1 VKALAWL
8 GASLGGLLALAL
20 FAPAAWLAE
29 AIATATGEQLL
40 LAEARG
46 TIWTGSAQL
55 VLSGGPASRDAIA
68 LPGRLDWKLRPGL
81 RGFELRARHPC
92 CLNDQFRAQA
102 RPRIGGVTLHVLP
115 QNEPLAQW
123 PAAWLAGLGAPWNT
137 LQPAGLVRVSSSHGL
152 TLESSQGRLAFSGA
166 AVLRLENLSSRLST
180 LPSVGSYQLTIASQ
194 AQAGESARLTL
205 ATLQGPLRLTGEG
218 QWGGTGVGTHL
229 RFRGMAVADPGSEA
243 ALSNLLNLIGRRQ
256 GATSVLTI
264 G

>member
-1 VKALAWL
+1 MKVLAGFGALL
-8 GASLGGLLALAL
+8 GSLLALAL
-20 FAPAAWLAE
+20 FAPAAWLAD
-29 AIATATGEQLL
+29 AISANTGEQLL
-40 LAEARG
+40 LADARG
-46 TIWTGSAQL
+46 TVWSGSAQL
-55 VLSGGPASRDAIA
+55 VLSGGPASRDAMA
-68 LPGRLDWKLRPGL
+68 LPGRIEWDIRPGL

-92 CLNDQFRAQA
+92 CLNEQFRAQA
-102 RPRIGGVTLHVLP
+102 TPRVGGLTLQVLP

-123 PAAWLAGLGAPWNT
+123 PAAWLTGLGAPWNT
-137 LQPAGLVRVSSSHGL
+137 LQPAGLIRVSSRHGL

-166 AVLRLENLSSRLST
+166 AVLQLENLSSRLST

-205 ATLQGPLRLTGEG
+205 ATLRGPLRLAGEG

-229 RFRGMAVADPGSEA
+229 RFRGLASADPGSEA